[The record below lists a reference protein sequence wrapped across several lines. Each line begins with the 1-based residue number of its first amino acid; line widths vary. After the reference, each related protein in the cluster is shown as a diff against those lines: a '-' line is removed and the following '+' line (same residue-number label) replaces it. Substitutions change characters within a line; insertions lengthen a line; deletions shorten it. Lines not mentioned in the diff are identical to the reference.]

1 MVIEGKKIA
10 TRLEKALLK
19 EVKVLGKKKKH
30 LHLTVFLVGESAD
43 QTSFV
48 RIKRQIAHSLGIEFE
63 FVHLKNI
70 PAFMDFIKSIK
81 EKSCDKKVTGIIVQ
95 QPLPSHLQT
104 DSIYDFISDKKE
116 IEGHKH
122 KSPFLPPI
130 GLATLTIFKYVFG
143 TQKINENL
151 FVDFP
156 KDGSFFK
163 RTFKN
168 KKVVLIGRGLT
179 GGKPIGH
186 ALSLAKI
193 NYFSINSTT
202 PNPEEYYR
210 NADVIISAV
219 GRKIITPEILKP
231 GVILINVGL
240 HHDNAKLK
248 GDYEEKEIKNI
259 ASFYTPVVGGLG
271 PIDVLYLYKNLVDA
285 AKAQK

>member
-10 TRLEKALLK
+10 ARLEKALSR
-19 EVKVLGKKKKH
+19 EVKTLKKKRKS
-30 LHLTVFLVGESAD
+30 LHLAVFLVGESVE

-48 RIKRQIAHSLGIEFE
+48 RIKRQLAQHLGIAFE

-81 EKSCDKKVTGIIVQ
+81 EKSCDKKVNGIIIQ

-104 DSIYDFISDKKE
+104 DSIYDFINDEKE

-122 KSPFLPPI
+122 KSPFLPPL
-130 GLATLTIFKYVFG
+130 GLAVLTILKFVFG
-143 TQKINENL
+143 NQKITDDL
-151 FVDFP
+151 FIKFP

-168 KKVVLIGRGLT
+168 KKVVLIGRGVT
-179 GGKPIGH
+179 GGKPIGQ

-202 PNPEEYYR
+202 PNPEEYYKS
-210 NADVIISAV
+210 ADVIITAV
-219 GRKIITPEILKP
+219 GKKIITPEILKP
-231 GVILINVGL
+231 EVILINVGL
-240 HHDNAKLK
+240 HHDKGKLK

-259 ASFYTPVVGGLG
+259 AAFYTPIIGGLG
-271 PIDVLYLYKNLVDA
+271 PIDVLYLYKNLIDA
-285 AKAQK
+285 VKLQK